1 MIKTT
6 QIDGDVS
13 VGRNVA
19 LGGDARIAGSS
30 TIGHNLKVEGWLDA
44 PNVKATNKGIFTTL
58 SKLEAAY
65 PSPEDG
71 WFAGVGTSTPFTA
84 YVAEDGE
91 WVATGGTI
99 DVEVDIDEIDDR
111 LDALESDVEDAE
123 TDISEHGTR
132 LTTAE
137 GNIAAQG
144 TRLGAAEDDID
155 ALEARA
161 DTVEGEIFEE
171 VAMYAEELAAPDDE
185 HGWSITASG
194 VTEID
199 NSSSGRLYYHLLQ
212 YNVDGVERVHITATA
227 AGGSWHID
235 TDKLWCFYAGDVAQG
250 TLLSV
255 SASTPNAGCDETIS
269 VPDGA
274 SILCVALRTT
284 PSTTRVKAFAIASVI
299 DGLKKQV
306 ANVDFS
312 LSQKGVISL
321 NGAVI
326 STSGN
331 HYHTVLQPTAGY
343 RWLWYATRMG
353 TAGMAV
359 AFFDSE
365 QNFLRDVS
373 IIGTAQNFQRGVVD
387 LSLEEYASVAYVS
400 ISFYNTNDTYR
411 LGFYHATL
419 CNDFGAWANPLK
431 VLIFGDSITDYAAIS
446 VSGSG
451 TTPIADGGTTA
462 SYRNRAQEAT
472 YTDAGGSSV
481 VYDLWPFLLD
491 MKIPIIDLRNYALS
505 GASYK
510 SVVESSA
517 SLERKSLAAQVT
529 LAISDADTPTSGVF
543 PTDDFYPDVVIFALG
558 TNDGACDDTPESAM
572 AIAGTDVDDTIA
584 LLDETKFCQ
593 AARKAFMR
601 VRKKWPLATMFCELP
616 IQRASRDQLTA
627 GVNEA
632 LRVMAGYYGMIV
644 IDGGKE
650 SGIVRDFEVLGGLGT
665 LLKDGLHPNKDGQ
678 RMLARAIIAA
688 VKSNSFDI

>member
-1 MIKTT
+1 M
-6 QIDGDVS
+6 
-13 VGRNVA
+13 A
-19 LGGDARIAGSS
+19 LDFG
-30 TIGHNLKVEGWLDA
+30 NKVENGGIPPQGVLRAEEFNELVAQVNQNEEDIA
-44 PNVKATNKGIFTTL
+44 EMGTPNSIESIEVTESQASGGNNVITITETNGTETSFNVKNG
-58 SKLEAAY
+58 
-65 PSPEDG
+65 EDG
-71 WFAGVGTSTPFTA
+71 VDLGEVAIADNLTTDDETKVLSAKQG
-84 YVAEDGE
+84 YV
-91 WVATGGTI
+91 V
-99 DVEVDIDEIDDR
+99 
-111 LDALESDVEDAE
+111 
-123 TDISEHGTR
+123 GTR
-132 LTTAE
+132 LDTAE
-137 GNIAAQG
+137 GG
-144 TRLGAAEDDID
+144 ID
-155 ALEARA
+155 ALETRA

-227 AGGSWHID
+227 AGDSWHRD
-235 TDKLWCFYAGDVAQG
+235 TDKLWCFYTGDVAQG

-255 SASTPNAGCDETIS
+255 STATPNDGCDETIS

-284 PSTTRVKAFAIASVI
+284 PSTTRVKAFAIASVV

-306 ANVDFS
+306 AKVDFS
-312 LSQKGVISL
+312 LSQKGVYNL

-331 HYHTVLQPTAGY
+331 NYHTVLQPTAGN

-365 QNFLRDVS
+365 RNFLRDVS

-387 LSLEEYASVAYVS
+387 LSLDKYASVAYVS

-451 TTPIADGGTTA
+451 TTLIADGGTTV

-529 LAISDADTPTSGVF
+529 LAISDADNPTSGVF

>member
-1 MIKTT
+1 MTIDELRSAAAVVRDATEEGENTATRIGQLFLDTVNTLCDVSTNAIKGYVVISSTSDLPTSPTT
-6 QIDGDVS
+6 EQQMKGYLLGTTLYVWVGAGGDTLDGKYQSAQLKGEPGPQGESGVDLGDVAIADDLTT
-13 VGRNVA
+13 N
-19 LGGDARIAGSS
+19 DA
-30 TIGHNLKVEGWLDA
+30 TKV
-44 PNVKATNKGIFTTL
+44 L
-58 SKLEAAY
+58 SAKQGY
-65 PSPEDG
+65 V
-71 WFAGVGTSTPFTA
+71 VGTS
-84 YVAEDGE
+84 
-91 WVATGGTI
+91 
-99 DVEVDIDEIDDR
+99 
-111 LDALESDVEDAE
+111 
-123 TDISEHGTR
+123 
-132 LTTAE
+132 
-137 GNIAAQG
+137 
-144 TRLGAAEDDID
+144 ID
-155 ALEARA
+155 ALETRA
-161 DTVEGEIFEE
+161 DAVEGEIFEE
-171 VAMYAEELAAPDDE
+171 VVMDAEELAAPDDE

-199 NSSSGRLYYHLLQ
+199 NSDSARLYYHLLQ

-227 AGGSWHID
+227 AGGSWHKD
-235 TDKLWCFYAGDVAQG
+235 TDKMWCFYAGDVAHG

-255 SASTPNAGCDETIS
+255 SAATPNDGCDETIS

-284 PSTTRVKAFAIASVI
+284 PSTTRVNAFAIASVV

-312 LSQKGVISL
+312 LSQKGVFNL

-326 STSGN
+326 STAGN

-353 TAGMAV
+353 TTGMAV

-365 QNFLRDVS
+365 KNFLRDVS

-387 LSLEEYASVAYVS
+387 LSLDKYASVAYVS

-451 TTPIADGGTTA
+451 TTPIADGGTTV

-529 LAISDADTPTSGVF
+529 LAISDADNPTSGVF
-543 PTDDFYPDVVIFALG
+543 PTEEFYPNVVIIALG

-601 VRKKWPLATMFCELP
+601 IRKKWPLATMFCELP

-665 LLKDGLHPNKDGQ
+665 LLKDGLHPNKNGQ

-688 VKSNSFDI
+688 VKSNSFDL